1 MSVEETVP
9 PREQE
14 QPETAGSV
22 ARDRPGETPRKVLSE
37 NRDEKLSAKAEA
49 ATGEK
54 PKGRG
59 FRPDKRRASHRSTR
73 FSTPTI
79 CSATTRCCAGRFAI
93 MDCCHAPRTV
103 ESIDGSNAVQ
113 RRKQLR

>member
-59 FRPDKRRASHRSTR
+59 FRPDGGGSV
-73 FSTPTI
+73 F
-79 CSATTRCCAGRFAI
+79 
-93 MDCCHAPRTV
+93 V
-103 ESIDGSNAVQ
+103 EIGL
-113 RRKQLR
+113 RRKSS